1 VQRIDPASLVRSKR
15 PAMSK
20 VVSEAWVDWASL
32 FDDGE
37 DIMATQ
43 ANPNFFR
50 VGEVSKEVIGD
61 PYCQ

>member
-1 VQRIDPASLVRSKR
+1 
-15 PAMSK
+15 MSK
-20 VVSEAWVDWASL
+20 VVSEAGVDWASL